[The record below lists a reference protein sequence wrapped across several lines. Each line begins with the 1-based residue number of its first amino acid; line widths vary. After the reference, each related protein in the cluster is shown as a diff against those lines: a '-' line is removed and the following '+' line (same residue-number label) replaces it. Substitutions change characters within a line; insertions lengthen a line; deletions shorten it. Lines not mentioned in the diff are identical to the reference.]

1 MRIYFYLKSFTTDL
15 RRRDGTTK
23 AVQGLALALAAQ
35 GIPVT
40 VLFEGPQASETM
52 AAKGLMYRCFAHQT
66 TAPSFQISPRLQ
78 AFLKQLVPGKD
89 LMILNGGFHCSVYAI
104 SRILKRQRI
113 NYIVAPHLN
122 YDIQMFN
129 KRPWL
134 KYPYWYLVEYQVL
147 KDALA
152 VQVLDRRQT
161 KVLRDRG
168 ISSPIIE
175 VQNGFEASD
184 VIEADKLVWRLETD
198 DPIRFFFLGR
208 MSAHTKGL
216 DLLLQAF
223 SKLNLNATKLNL
235 KPSLQLVMQ
244 GKDVG
249 DNAKLL
255 KQTAQLGIKPCV
267 TLRSGDYSTPPP
279 QLMANQDIFCL
290 PSRSEGFGLS
300 ALEAMLV
307 GRVLLVSEVA
317 GIARHVVESG
327 CGIAVRSDAYSVQ
340 AGLEWLL
347 TRRSHWKEMGLRGRE
362 YAMKQLSWHTIAQK
376 ALVDYEQLMHH
387 YPGQHNANW
396 GSNGNEG
403 SRVSGGVESE

>member
-1 MRIYFYLKSFTTDL
+1 MQIYFYLKSFTTDL
-15 RRRDGTTK
+15 GKRDGTTK

-35 GIPVT
+35 GISVT
-40 VLFEGPQASETM
+40 VLFEGPQASKTM
-52 AAKGLMYRCFAHQT
+52 VATGLIYQCFIHKT
-66 TAPSFQISPRLQ
+66 TAPSFQISLGLQ
-78 AFLKQLVPGKD
+78 AFLKQLLPGKD
-89 LMILNGGFHCSVYAI
+89 LVILNGGFHCSVYAI
-104 SRILKRQRI
+104 SRILKRQGI
-113 NYIVAPHLN
+113 GYIVAPHLN
-122 YDIQMFN
+122 YDVQMFS

-134 KYPYWYLVEYQVL
+134 KHPYWYLVEYQVL

-152 VQVLDRRQT
+152 VQVLDQRQT

-184 VIEADKLVWRLETD
+184 VIADNELVWRSDND
-198 DPIRFFFLGR
+198 DPIRVFFLGR
-208 MSAHTKGL
+208 MSVHTKGL

-223 SKLNLNATKLNL
+223 SKLTLNAAKLNL
-235 KPSLQLVMQ
+235 KTLPQLVMQ
-244 GKDVG
+244 GKNVG
-249 DNAKLL
+249 DNDKLL
-255 KQTAQLGIKPCV
+255 KQTVQLGIEHCV
-267 TLRSGDYSTPPP
+267 TLRAGDYSTPPP
-279 QLMANQDIFCL
+279 QLMGHQDIFCL

-327 CGIAVRSDAYSVQ
+327 CGIAVSADAYSVQ

-347 TRRSHWKEMGLRGRE
+347 ARRSHWKEMGLRGRD

-376 ALVDYEQLMHH
+376 AIVDYEELMHH
-387 YPGQHNANW
+387 YSGQHNANW
-396 GSNGNEG
+396 GSKGNEG